1 MISMAGKTISRW
13 WALFVLPTFV
23 AFVIGFVIPFILG
36 IWLSL
41 CRFTTIADAN
51 FIGTKNYAAAISDP
65 EFWHALWYTALFTV
79 VTTVIV
85 NVCAFA
91 IASLLTKA
99 IRGANL
105 FRSIFFMPNLIGGIV
120 LGYIWMLLLNGV
132 LQHWGKSITFSGTYG
147 FWGMVLLMGWQQIG
161 YMMIIYIAGL
171 QTLPGDVIEAA
182 SVDGAS
188 GAQTLFHI
196 TIPLMMPSITVC
208 TFLSIT
214 NGFKMFDQN
223 LALTNGA
230 PSNSSELV
238 ALNIYRTFYGRA
250 GFEGAGQAKAV
261 IFFVIVALVAILQNR
276 LTARKE
282 VTA

>member
-1 MISMAGKTISRW
+1 MAGKTISRW

-36 IWLSL
+36 IRLSL

-147 FWGMVLLMGWQQIG
+147 FWGMVLLMCWQQIG

>member
-132 LQHWGKSITFSGTYG
+132 LQHWGKSITFSGTYV
-147 FWGMVLLMGWQQIG
+147 FWGMVLLMSWQQIG